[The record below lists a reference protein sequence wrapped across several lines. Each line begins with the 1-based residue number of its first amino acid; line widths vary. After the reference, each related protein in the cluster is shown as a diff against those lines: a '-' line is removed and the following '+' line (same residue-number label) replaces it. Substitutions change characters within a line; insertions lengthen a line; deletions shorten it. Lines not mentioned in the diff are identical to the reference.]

1 MSNRAAR
8 DPSPFRSGV
17 AHTALSFLAFSALA
31 LSVGGIIHVTGD
43 ASEASPARQIALFEP
58 AGPDRPRL
66 KTRFASSDGDMRP
79 IVTASASE
87 TDGTADDSGDESG
100 PSLGVSYSGDSAPV
114 VKASASAGDAET
126 VRINGVSVSAGR
138 SWQETRELK
147 SLSRA
152 PISAVTE
159 RTSLGYLPKI
169 ADDGRTPAGA
179 YARPFAN
186 PENRPTVSIVVGG
199 LGINWRHTQSAIE
212 ELPPEVTLSFAPT
225 ARNLQGWIDQARA
238 AGHEVL
244 LEVPMEPYEFGRE
257 RPHPQTLYGGH
268 SESQLTSNLNYLMSR
283 ATGYF
288 GVINYQGSKFAT
300 EAEATAQLAGLL
312 KARGIAFVEDGSLSR
327 STFPDAASETGL
339 RFRTANTPID
349 ARPDGEDIETKLLEL
364 EALAMEDGSALGTGF
379 AYPITIDIL
388 KAWTARLDE
397 KGIALAPVSAAT
409 RTIKS
414 ETPVIDTAGID
425 TAQGG
430 QTGG

>member
-1 MSNRAAR
+1 M
-8 DPSPFRSGV
+8 
-17 AHTALSFLAFSALA
+17 
-31 LSVGGIIHVTGD
+31 
-43 ASEASPARQIALFEP
+43 
-58 AGPDRPRL
+58 
-66 KTRFASSDGDMRP
+66 
-79 IVTASASE
+79 
-87 TDGTADDSGDESG
+87 
-100 PSLGVSYSGDSAPV
+100 
-114 VKASASAGDAET
+114 
-126 VRINGVSVSAGR
+126 
-138 SWQETRELK
+138 
-147 SLSRA
+147 
-152 PISAVTE
+152 
-159 RTSLGYLPKI
+159 
-169 ADDGRTPAGA
+169 
-179 YARPFAN
+179 
-186 PENRPTVSIVVGG
+186 
-199 LGINWRHTQSAIE
+199 
-212 ELPPEVTLSFAPT
+212 
-225 ARNLQGWIDQARA
+225 
-238 AGHEVL
+238 L

-257 RPHPQTLYGGH
+257 RPHPQTLYGSH